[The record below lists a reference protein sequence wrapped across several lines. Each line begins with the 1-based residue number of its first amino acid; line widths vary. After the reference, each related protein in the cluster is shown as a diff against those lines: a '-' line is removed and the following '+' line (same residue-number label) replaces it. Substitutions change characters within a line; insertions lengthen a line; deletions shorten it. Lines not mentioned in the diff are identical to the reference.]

1 MPTGVERDDPPVAA
15 GGHGVAQAER
25 QREVGEMV
33 RTIKARQSS
42 ARICFVDEMPTEAAD
57 DFPTVG
63 LSVESNPPLAGKTV
77 LVTGATSGIGWE
89 ASVSFARMGARL
101 IMIGRDAVRT
111 ASSIDKV
118 RQRSGSATVDSFLC
132 DFSSQAQVRRL
143 AEEFRARH
151 DKLHVLV
158 NNAGTVFTKRTLTAD
173 GVESTFAV
181 NYLGSFLLTNLL
193 LNVLKASAPARVII
207 VSSSGHYS
215 GTMNFNDLGFEHVY
229 QIMRAYG
236 RSKLA
241 AVLFTRELAK
251 RLEGTGVTVNALH
264 PGAVATRIW
273 DRAPAYTRPIFS
285 LAKRLFMI
293 SPEAGAETIVYL
305 ATSPEVDGKTGLYF
319 EKNRPKSP
327 SRLAQ
332 NDTVA
337 QRLWDESARL
347 VKLPA

>member
-1 MPTGVERDDPPVAA
+1 
-15 GGHGVAQAER
+15 
-25 QREVGEMV
+25 
-33 RTIKARQSS
+33 
-42 ARICFVDEMPTEAAD
+42 
-57 DFPTVG
+57 
-63 LSVESNPPLAGKTV
+63 VESNRPLAGKTV

-101 IMIGRDAVRT
+101 IMIGRDAVKT
-111 ASSIDKV
+111 AQRV
-118 RQRSGSATVDSFLC
+118 EELCQRSGSDTVDSFLC

-143 AEEFRARH
+143 AREYRDRY

-173 GVESTFAV
+173 GIESTFAV
-181 NYLGSFLLTNLL
+181 NYLGPFLLTNLL
-193 LNVLKASAPARVII
+193 LDVLKASAPARVII

-215 GTMNFNDLGFEHVY
+215 GTMDFKDLGFEQGY

-251 RLEGTGVTVNALH
+251 RLEGTDVTVNALH
-264 PGAVATRIW
+264 PGAVATSIW
-273 DRAPAYTRPIFS
+273 DRAPAYARPILS

-305 ATSPEVDGKTGLYF
+305 ATSPEVEGKTGLYF
-319 EKNRPKSP
+319 EKNRPKLP

-332 NDTVA
+332 DDAVA
-337 QRLWDESARL
+337 QRLWGESARL

>member
-1 MPTGVERDDPPVAA
+1 
-15 GGHGVAQAER
+15 
-25 QREVGEMV
+25 
-33 RTIKARQSS
+33 
-42 ARICFVDEMPTEAAD
+42 
-57 DFPTVG
+57 
-63 LSVESNPPLAGKTV
+63 VESNPPLAGKTV

-101 IMIGRDAVRT
+101 IMIGREAAKTAQKVEEVRE
-111 ASSIDKV
+111 
-118 RQRSGSATVDSFLC
+118 RSGSRTVDSLLC

-143 AEEFRARH
+143 AQEFRDRYDA
-151 DKLHVLV
+151 LHVLV

-173 GVESTFAV
+173 GIESTFAV
-181 NYLGSFLLTNLL
+181 NYLGPFLLTNLL
-193 LNVLKASAPARVII
+193 LDLLEASAPARVIV

-215 GTMNFNDLGFEHVY
+215 GPMDFNDLGFEHGY

-251 RLEGTGVTVNALH
+251 RLMGTEVTVNALH
-264 PGAVATRIW
+264 PGAVATSIW

-293 SPEAGAETIVYL
+293 SPAAGAETIVYL
-305 ATSPEVDGKTGLYF
+305 ATSPEVEGKTGLYF

-332 NDTVA
+332 DDALA
-337 QRLWDESARL
+337 QRLWAESARL
-347 VKLPA
+347 VRLPA